1 MLFRSMIENRRKKG
15 RRAED
20 IQGAEDIAKR
30 YAFLV
35 ENSRD
40 IILTIRY
47 RDRKILDA
55 NTAALKAYQYTIDEL
70 RNMTVDD
77 LRKED
82 SQTQMMPQLHTA
94 VSRGVLFETTHVR
107 KNGERF
113 PVDVSSQ
120 GTMLA
125 GERILLSVI
134 HDISE
139 RKQSQ
144 LEIEENERNLRALLN
159 AVTESLLLLDKDGT
173 VLAANE
179 TFAKRMRVG
188 LDSII
193 GSNYYDLLPADTV
206 RERRKHAENVIRN
219 AKPVRFEDTR
229 NKRYID
235 QVIYPICDEDG
246 EVERLAFFGADI
258 TRRREMERELEALA
272 LTDQLTGLYNRRGF
286 FTLATRE
293 LRRAQRSNNRML
305 LFFADLDG
313 LKAINDQFGHEEG
326 DRALIGAAKILMQT
340 FRTSDIVSRIG
351 GDEFAIL
358 VVDADEDLMEKLL
371 LRLYRLI
378 NNLNM
383 RKIHKSKLAIS
394 IGHTIYDPLKPLSLD
409 ELISNADQR
418 MYKMKKVKYH
428 R

>member
-1 MLFRSMIENRRKKG
+1 MIENRRKKG